1 MLQIA
6 RGISV
11 PRGASFADG
20 VEGLFQRGVIAI
32 VVSVRLDGAKAIDP
46 EVFSAF
52 E

>member
-6 RGISV
+6 RGTSV
-11 PRGASFADG
+11 PSFADG
-20 VEGLFQRGVIAI
+20 VEGLFQSGVIAI